1 MIKRFVLNYIRNHMS
16 HTWAND
22 RNDILRAVNQGCQEA
37 FNEDTPAGRISWV
50 VGELVKN
57 DDQFIPQ
64 NAPIVMN
71 AVASEMLHITA
82 NKVKEPPKS
91 LI

>member
-1 MIKRFVLNYIRNHMS
+1 MIKRFVLNYIRSYMS
-16 HTWAND
+16 HEYARE
-22 RNDILRAVNQGCQEA
+22 RNEILRAVNEGCRKA
-37 FNEDTPAGRISWV
+37 FREDTPAGRISWV

-57 DDQFIPQ
+57 DETFIPQ

-71 AVASEMLHITA
+71 AIAGEMLYITA